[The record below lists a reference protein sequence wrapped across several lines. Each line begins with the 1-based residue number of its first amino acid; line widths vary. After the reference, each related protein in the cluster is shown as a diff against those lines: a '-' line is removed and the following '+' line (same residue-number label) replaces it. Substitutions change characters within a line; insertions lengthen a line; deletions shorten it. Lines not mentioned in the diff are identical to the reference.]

1 MLKCILTY
9 HKIDF
14 YIPNQLF
21 ISILLISN
29 GYNLDLGVNLPKKYC
44 FKINLLNCYCFEVI

>member
-29 GYNLDLGVNLPKKYC
+29 GYNLDLGVNLPKNIVLKLIY
-44 FKINLLNCYCFEVI
+44 